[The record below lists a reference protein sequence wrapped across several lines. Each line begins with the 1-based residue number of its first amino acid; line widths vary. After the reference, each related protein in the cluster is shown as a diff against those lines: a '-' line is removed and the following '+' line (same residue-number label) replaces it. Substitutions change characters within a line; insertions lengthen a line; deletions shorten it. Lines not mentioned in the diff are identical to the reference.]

1 MKTKFSKK
9 VLALVLVLALAVPM
23 FVFTANAESEGTWN
37 LVTNASEL
45 AAGDKVIIVAK
56 DSAVA
61 MSTTQ
66 NGNNRGQA
74 AVTKSGDK
82 STVTFTSSVQVLT
95 LEAGTKNGTFAFNT
109 GNGYL
114 CAASSS
120 SNYLRTQST
129 KNDNSSWTITISSG
143 TATVKAQGS
152 YTRNVMQH
160 NSSSSI
166 FACYGS
172 ASQKAIAIYKFK
184 ALEVPS
190 TVDTEALN
198 AVNAYMSL
206 GYKYSTSAATA
217 SSSVTDTL
225 NRSTT
230 GITGTSYT
238 AWNNKIVNSA
248 AVYAGQSAGGNSSIQ
263 LRSDNNNSGIITT
276 ASGGNVSKITV
287 TWNSNTSNGR
297 TLQVYGKNTAYSNP
311 TDLYS
316 TSTQGTLLGT
326 IVCGTST
333 TLEITGDYAYIGLR
347 SASGAMYINS
357 IDIAWTGGSGEVYED
372 SQFAIRCAVD
382 ASLKDVSGID
392 SYGIKVTAGAN
403 VVEYTAANAS
413 WTEEDGVFYVV
424 INLGDIIANLDRLG
438 TEFTVEAFVK
448 VGSNT
453 FTSSSEKTYSVV
465 SMVEKYHAD
474 GITEVEHLYNYLV
487 SKGLIK

>member
-23 FVFTANAESEGTWN
+23 FVFTANAEDEGTWN
-37 LVTNASEL
+37 LVTDASEL
-45 AAGDKVIIVAK
+45 AAGDKVIIVAG
-56 DSAVA
+56 DYDYA

-66 NGNNRGQA
+66 NKNNRGQV

-95 LEAGTKNGTFAFNT
+95 LEAGTATGTFAFNT
-109 GNGYL
+109 GSGYL
-114 CAASSS
+114 YAASSS
-120 SNYLRTQST
+120 SNYLRTQSS
-129 KNDNSSWTITISSG
+129 KDDNSSWKITISSG
-143 TATVKAQGS
+143 TATVRAQGS
-152 YTRNVMQH
+152 YTRNVMQYN
-160 NSSSSI
+160 NSSSL
-166 FACYGS
+166 FACYSS
-172 ASQKAIAIYKFK
+172 ASQKAISIYKFK
-184 ALEVPS
+184 TLEIPS

-206 GYKYSTSAATA
+206 GYKYSTSVATA

-225 NRSTT
+225 NLETT
-230 GITGTSYT
+230 GLTGTSY
-238 AWNNKIVNSA
+238 AEWSNKIVNSA

-263 LRSDNNNSGIITT
+263 LRSNNSNSGIITT
-276 ASGGNVSKITV
+276 ASGGNVAKITV
-287 TWNSNTSNGR
+287 TWNSNTADGR
-297 TLQVYGKNTAYSNP
+297 TLQVYGKDTAYTSP
-311 TDLYS
+311 TELYD
-316 TSTQGTLLGT
+316 TSAQGDLLGT

-347 SASGAMYINS
+347 SAGSAMYIDS

-403 VVEYTAANAS
+403 VVEYTEANAS
-413 WTEEDGVFYVV
+413 WDEKDGVFYVV
-424 INLGDIIANLDRLG
+424 INLGDIIANLDRLS

-465 SMVEKYHAD
+465 SMVETYHD
-474 GITEVEHLYNYLV
+474 EGITEVEHLYNYLV

>member
-9 VLALVLVLALAVPM
+9 VLAFVLVLALAVPM
-23 FVFTANAESEGTWN
+23 FVFTANAEGEGTWN
-37 LVTNASEL
+37 LVTDASEL
-45 AAGDKVIIVAK
+45 AAGDQVIIVAK
-56 DSAVA
+56 GYTNA

-66 NGNNRGQA
+66 GSNNRGVA
-74 AVTKSGDK
+74 AVTKSGDE

-95 LEAGTKNGTFAFNT
+95 LEAGTTDGTFAFNT

-114 CAASSS
+114 YCASTSSK
-120 SNYLRTQST
+120 NYLRTQAT
-129 KNDNSSWTITISSG
+129 KNAAASWKISISDG
-143 TATVKAQGS
+143 TATVVSQISGIS
-152 YTRNVMQH
+152 RNTLYYN
-160 NSSSSI
+160 NSNKI

-172 ASQKAIAIYKFK
+172 AQQAIAIYKFK
-184 ALEVPS
+184 VLEVPS

-230 GITGTSYT
+230 GLTDTSYAT
-238 AWNNKIVNSA
+238 WNNKTVNSA

-263 LRSDNNNSGIITT
+263 LRSNNSNSGIITT
-276 ASGGNVSKITV
+276 ASGGKVSKITV
-287 TWNSNTSNGR
+287 TWNSGTSDGR
-297 TLQVYGKNTAYSNP
+297 TLQVYGKDTAYGNP
-311 TDLYS
+311 TELYNV
-316 TSTQGTLLGT
+316 STQGDLLGT

-333 TLEITGDYAYIGLR
+333 TLEITDEYAYIGLR
-347 SASGAMYINS
+347 SESGAMYIDS
-357 IDIAWTGGSGEVYED
+357 IDITWTGGSGEVYED

-424 INLGDIIANLDRLG
+424 INLGDIITNLDRLS

-448 VGSNT
+448 VGSTT

-465 SMVEKYHAD
+465 SMVEKYHD
-474 GITEVEHLYNYLV
+474 EGITEVEHLYKYLV
-487 SKGLIK
+487 SKGLI